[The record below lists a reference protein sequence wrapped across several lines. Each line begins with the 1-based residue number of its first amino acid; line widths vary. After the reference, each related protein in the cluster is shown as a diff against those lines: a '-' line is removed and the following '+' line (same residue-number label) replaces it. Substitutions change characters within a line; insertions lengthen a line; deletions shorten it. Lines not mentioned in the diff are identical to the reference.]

1 MIKKHFLLLTMLFV
15 GSLAFGQFG
24 ITLGPS
30 LLRPFG
36 ANKSFFGMHIG
47 GEYSIDDA
55 STYFGRITVYGNQK
69 DSITRL
75 ASIQEI
81 NGGAFS
87 VADYS
92 LKGNYTVI
100 SGGARYYVGD
110 GYETGFS
117 AYGGTTLNLVFNSV
131 KAEFRDLDE
140 TKYVLSTGYFKKGTA
155 FGAGV
160 GLQGG
165 VKYGIEY
172 LGTVY
177 FDLGLDYMLLYQAG
191 NALAADF
198 SYLSPLLF
206 HFNIGFRKDIGGF

>member
-1 MIKKHFLLLTMLFV
+1 M
-15 GSLAFGQFG
+15 GSLTFGQFG

-36 ANKSFFGMHIG
+36 AQKSFYGMHIG

-69 DSITRL
+69 DLTPRM

-87 VADYS
+87 VTDYTI
-92 LKGNYTVI
+92 KGNYTAI
-100 SGGARYYVGD
+100 SGGARYYIGD
-110 GYETGFS
+110 GYETGFA
-117 AYGGTTLNLVFNSV
+117 AYGGTTLNLVFNSI
-131 KAEFRDLDE
+131 KAEYPNFDE
-140 TKYVLSTGYFKKGTA
+140 SKYILSTGYYKKGTA
-155 FGAGV
+155 FGAGI

-177 FDLGLDYMLLYQAG
+177 FDLGLDYMLLYQG
-191 NALAADF
+191 SNELVGF
-198 SYLSPLLF
+198 FPYLSQLLF
-206 HFNIGFRKDIGGF
+206 NFNIGFRKDIGGY